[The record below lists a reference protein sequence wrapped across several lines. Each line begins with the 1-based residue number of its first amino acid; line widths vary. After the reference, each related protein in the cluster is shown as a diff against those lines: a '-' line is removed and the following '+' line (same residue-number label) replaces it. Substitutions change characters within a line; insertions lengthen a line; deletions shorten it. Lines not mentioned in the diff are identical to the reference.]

1 MATQNTPKRGIA
13 LPVPGSGEPFS
24 TSAVNA
30 AFTNLDT
37 WSGTVDTALSQVGE
51 SSAALEAGLAA
62 GTKPVAAAGV
72 TGALPVAHGGT
83 GGTTVTTAREGLR
96 MYVQGTQPTSPQ
108 LGDMWFWHTAV

>member
-37 WSGTVDTALSQVGE
+37 WSGTVDTALTGVSAAT
-51 SSAALEAGLAA
+51 AALESGLAA
-62 GTKPVAAAGV
+62 GTKPHAAAGL
-72 TGALPVAHGGT
+72 TGSVPVAKGGT
-83 GGTTVTTAREGLR
+83 GGTNLATGRAGLEI
-96 MYVQGTQPTSPQ
+96 YVQSTQPTSTTTGA
-108 LGDMWFWHTAV
+108 LWFYWA